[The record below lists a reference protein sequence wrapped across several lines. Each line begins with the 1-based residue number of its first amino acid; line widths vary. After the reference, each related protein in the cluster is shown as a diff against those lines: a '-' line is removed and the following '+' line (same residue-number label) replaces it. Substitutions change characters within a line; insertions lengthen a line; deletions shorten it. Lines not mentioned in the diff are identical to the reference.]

1 MKLKNIVINENKI
14 VYETTLVS
22 SDGGSTTNKVVAKE
36 APLKSLYVALN
47 DLREPLVDLIPLFR
61 PFVDRFKINGVDVS
75 YTKTGTRSV
84 SIKWEL
90 PVDNVNTNLSGEKL
104 LFPIDD
110 PVSGDEGKAYR
121 PPLPKESNGKIAAF
135 LDEAEKYIQG
145 NRQQLRLPL
154 AADDELEV
162 EPAEGEQLAL

>member
-14 VYETTLVS
+14 VYETVSVS

-84 SIKWEL
+84 SIK
-90 PVDNVNTNLSGEKL
+90 
-104 LFPIDD
+104 
-110 PVSGDEGKAYR
+110 
-121 PPLPKESNGKIAAF
+121 
-135 LDEAEKYIQG
+135 
-145 NRQQLRLPL
+145 
-154 AADDELEV
+154 
-162 EPAEGEQLAL
+162 